1 MKEPLHSSPQRDT
14 ASRLARWRSNH
25 AEPAQESTLED
36 QSAEP
41 SAFDRF
47 LEAVRRQMQPEG
59 RALHQAGMHQ
69 YLRTL
74 LPPDVTLADLV
85 AGWQVQA
92 GERSDA
98 NTAVLS
104 RRKTCAELAAIAA
117 PLINGPGTLTGAVR
131 TCKHGSMRPS
141 GAPIPAWRRCVRPLH
156 VNSRN
161 CKLVSSRRRM
171 HPVTSRI
178 SAQQP

>member
-98 NTAVLS
+98 NAAVLS

-131 TCKHGSMRPS
+131 TWQAWLDASQRSADPRLAAMRTTFARELEELQAS
-141 GAPIPAWRRCVRPLH
+141 V
-156 VNSRN
+156 
-161 CKLVSSRRRM
+161 
-171 HPVTSRI
+171 
-178 SAQQP
+178 